1 MSDFEIF
8 MVLLG
13 LINLMI
19 SFVEV
24 TIALLVLLRKR
35 NDK

>member
-24 TIALLVLLRKR
+24 TIALLVLLHKR